1 MFGFIKFNGS
11 GANYGTALASGI
23 DPTDIRNMENSAKGL
38 VKMGNRLKP
47 KASPN
52 QVLKMATIAQQQE
65 DNNDL
70 LAQESQQQVR
80 VMKAGI
86 QRLKI
91 AQQHRKAVMGVEE
104 DWQDTQSQL
113 TRDLLKHRMALGMT
127 QAESVGTQRAY
138 SNSSPLDRL

>member
-1 MFGFIKFNGS
+1 MFGLIKFNSS

-23 DPTDIRNMENSAKGL
+23 DPTNIKSMESSAKGL
-38 VKMGNRLKP
+38 VKMGTKLKP

-70 LAQESQQQVR
+70 LAQESQQQLR
-80 VMKAGI
+80 VMKAGV

-91 AQQHRKAVMGVEE
+91 AQQHRKGVMGVEE
-104 DWQDTQSQL
+104 DWQDTQSVM
-113 TRDLLKHRMALGMT
+113 TRDLLKHRMAIGMT

-138 SNSSPLDRL
+138 NNSPLDRL